1 LTSDN
6 RGRPPVAY
14 NRARSGELHI
24 AIGRSSLRR
33 VSAAGALA
41 RRNGQV
47 NEALEIFING
57 IVGVYAAIA
66 VLYLAMRALAF
77 VAARLP
83 AQEE

>member
-1 LTSDN
+1 M
-6 RGRPPVAY
+6 
-14 NRARSGELHI
+14 
-24 AIGRSSLRR
+24 RR
-33 VSAAGALA
+33 FRAAGAVA

>member
-1 LTSDN
+1 M
-6 RGRPPVAY
+6 
-14 NRARSGELHI
+14 
-24 AIGRSSLRR
+24 
-33 VSAAGALA
+33 
-41 RRNGQV
+41 